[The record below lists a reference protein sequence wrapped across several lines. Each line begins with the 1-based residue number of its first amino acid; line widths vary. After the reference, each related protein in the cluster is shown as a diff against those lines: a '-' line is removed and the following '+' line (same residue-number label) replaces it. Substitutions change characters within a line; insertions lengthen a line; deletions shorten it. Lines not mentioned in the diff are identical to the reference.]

1 MRQLSLNVPSLRQA
15 FANVRTAAKV
25 DTRQE
30 QPKAPRELATDEL
43 RQVSGGAPRN
53 RW

>member
-1 MRQLSLNVPSLRQA
+1 MRQLSSNVPSLRQA
-15 FANVRTAAKV
+15 PATVRTATKV

-30 QPKAPRELATDEL
+30 QPKALRELATYEL